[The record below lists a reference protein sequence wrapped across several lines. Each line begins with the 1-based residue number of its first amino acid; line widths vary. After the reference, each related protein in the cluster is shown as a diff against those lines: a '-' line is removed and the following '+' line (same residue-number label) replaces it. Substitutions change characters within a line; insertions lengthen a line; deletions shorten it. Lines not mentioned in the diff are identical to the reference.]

1 MSKCHTL
8 SFPSSLSVPVCFH
21 SLGFLLSK
29 RKGKDKNLVPKQVNH
44 CENPGAALYQ
54 KTSIYH
60 CSIST
65 ISNFLFSDSWSLM
78 FHIVMDSKYVHYFW
92 SGVLVWFPTVD
103 GLEKCSLANCDV
115 VVGSTQTPP
124 LKQKGKLSTIGKIFK
139 PWKWRKKK
147 TSDKFQDLSK
157 GTSEVAW
164 THTVLLCCCHAIC
177 FHANMKLVLFA
188 IPWNYPPTHTKPLVC
203 ILHDAEILGKLHSV
217 STLTNVNLVILTI
230 YIYVKISSDTI

>member
-115 VVGSTQTPP
+115 VVGSTPTPP

-147 TSDKFQDLSK
+147 TSAKFQDLSI
-157 GTSEVAW
+157 GMSEVAW
-164 THTVLLCCCHAIC
+164 SHTASLCCRQLFHRCHSICFHVLCCSQLFHSCHSIC
-177 FHANMKLVLFA
+177 FHAKHDMKLVPFA
-188 IPWNYPPTHTKPLVC
+188 ILS
-203 ILHDAEILGKLHSV
+203 HD
-217 STLTNVNLVILTI
+217 
-230 YIYVKISSDTI
+230 